1 MSTVKYLEIHK
12 NKLPILNWVGSFYIN
27 TENIRSEYMNNLNPK
42 QEKFVHEY
50 LKTLNVTQSAIKAG
64 YSPQSAHVHGSR
76 LLKNEKVAEYIKKQK
91 EVLMDESVLTAK
103 ELLHVLKNAAIGYET
118 ETKEVVV
125 KQGDFVENSDTGR
138 KMLVYSERVEMVEVP
153 IKASDRLK
161 ARDLLGKYHKIFT
174 DKVDINASTP
184 LFIDTVGSSFEERKE
199 ALKKIEEKYPNSICI
214 IDDIGSFDD

>member
-1 MSTVKYLEIHK
+1 MSE
-12 NKLPILNWVGSFYIN
+12 
-27 TENIRSEYMNNLNPK
+27 LNPR
-42 QEKFVHEY
+42 QEKFVSEY

-64 YSPQSAHVHGSR
+64 YNPNSAHVTGSR
-76 LLKNEKVAEYIKKQK
+76 LLKNEKVAKYINSQK
-91 EVLMDESVLTAK
+91 DALIDENVLTAK
-103 ELLHVLKNAAIGYET
+103 ELLHVLTNAATGDET

-125 KQGDFVENSDTGR
+125 KQGDFVENPDTGR

-184 LFIDTVGSSFEERKE
+184 IFIDTTGSNIEERKE
-199 ALKKIEEKYPNSICI
+199 VIKKIEEKHPNSTLW
-214 IDDIGSFDD
+214 IDDIGSFDE

>member
-1 MSTVKYLEIHK
+1 MS
-12 NKLPILNWVGSFYIN
+12 
-27 TENIRSEYMNNLNPK
+27 NLNPK

-64 YSPQSAHVHGSR
+64 YSPQSAHVQGSR
-76 LLKNEKVAEYIKKQK
+76 LLKNEKVSEYIKEQK
-91 EVLMDESVLTAK
+91 EQYMDESVLTAK
-103 ELLHVLKNAAIGYET
+103 ELLHVLTNAAIGDEI

-125 KQGDFVENSDTGR
+125 KQGDFVENPDTGR

-174 DKVDINASTP
+174 DKVDINAPIP
-184 LFIDTVGSSFEERKE
+184 LFIDTIGSDFEEQEE
-199 ALKKIEEKYPNSICI
+199 ALKKIEEKYPNSTGV
-214 IDDIGSFDD
+214 IDDICSFDE